1 MEASTSAKSY
11 AGAGG
16 SEDEE
21 MARAKAI
28 EENSIINI
36 SLGIADG
43 NARVIVKAKRP
54 APRTADDYLMIE
66 DEDVALT
73 EGDNAPTSYRSCC
86 CHGPSSKTAKTVRQ
100 GMRKTKLHQTP
111 CLRQKSV
118 ITCLDP
124 RSLTAPRKR
133 TCRRTKAS
141 QPFLEVLKT
150 VG

>member
-1 MEASTSAKSY
+1 MREAVLR
-11 AGAGG
+11 
-16 SEDEE
+16 DEE

-73 EGDNAPTSYRSCC
+73 EGDNAPDEL
-86 CHGPSSKTAKTVRQ
+86 PQ
-100 GMRKTKLHQTP
+100 LLLP
-111 CLRQKSV
+111 WSV
-118 ITCLDP
+118 IENGQNRSSRYEEDKITPNALSPSKERNYMP
-124 RSLTAPRKR
+124 RPTQPNRAAKENAG
-133 TCRRTKAS
+133 RTKTS